1 MNEYITLKGKQ
12 EVGGSLRPSGS
23 KNASLALICA
33 SLLVKG
39 RVILHRVPRI
49 DDIFCLF
56 DILKYLNCK
65 IDFDGDKVEIDSSFL
80 TYKPLCIQEVSK
92 IRASYYLIGAL
103 LGSNSSLE
111 ISYPGGCSFS
121 SRPIDMHIDVF
132 KSLGVNVKEGD
143 KLYLSYDQLHT
154 GEIHLKKKSL
164 GTSVNAIL
172 LMCQIE
178 GESIL
183 KGISEEPE
191 IDDLISFINEAGGS
205 IRKEKDTLFIKGTK
219 NYHPLSFYVSYDRIE
234 IGSYALL
241 AAACGRILIQGVNK
255 EQNKYL
261 FSLMDELNIKY
272 SYTSSLLCVEKS
284 DLSYKGKIVCSSF
297 PSFPT
302 DLKASL
308 CALLLLNK
316 NDVVVEDEVYP
327 LRNQFID
334 EMIKLGGEIRKEE
347 EKIYIS
353 YSPFLNGATLEASDL
368 RASFGLLIAG
378 LISKGVTKINNFSLS
393 HRGYQDIYLKL
404 RQLNIEFEVNYN

>member
-1 MNEYITLKGKQ
+1 
-12 EVGGSLRPSGS
+12 
-23 KNASLALICA
+23 
-33 SLLVKG
+33 
-39 RVILHRVPRI
+39 
-49 DDIFCLF
+49 
-56 DILKYLNCK
+56 
-65 IDFDGDKVEIDSSFL
+65 
-80 TYKPLCIQEVSK
+80 
-92 IRASYYLIGAL
+92 
-103 LGSNSSLE
+103 
-111 ISYPGGCSFS
+111 
-121 SRPIDMHIDVF
+121 
-132 KSLGVNVKEGD
+132 
-143 KLYLSYDQLHT
+143 
-154 GEIHLKKKSL
+154 
-164 GTSVNAIL
+164 
-172 LMCQIE
+172 
-178 GESIL
+178 
-183 KGISEEPE
+183 
-191 IDDLISFINEAGGS
+191 
-205 IRKEKDTLFIKGTK
+205 
-219 NYHPLSFYVSYDRIE
+219 
-234 IGSYALL
+234 
-241 AAACGRILIQGVNK
+241 
-255 EQNKYL
+255 
-261 FSLMDELNIKY
+261 MDELNIKY

-353 YSPFLNGATLEASDL
+353 YSTFLNGATLEASDL

>member
-1 MNEYITLKGKQ
+1 MKEYITLKGKQ

-39 RVILHRVPRI
+39 RVILHHVPRI
-49 DDIFCLF
+49 DDIFYLF

-65 IDFDGDKVEIDSSFL
+65 VDFDGDKVEIDSSFL
-80 TYKPLCIQEVSK
+80 TYKPLCIPEVSK

-103 LGSNSSLE
+103 LGNNTSLD

-121 SRPIDMHIDVF
+121 SRPIDMHIEVF
-132 KSLGVNVKEGD
+132 SSLGVKVDEADHLHFSYD
-143 KLYLSYDQLHT
+143 KLCNGD
-154 GEIHLKKKSL
+154 INLKKKSL
-164 GTSVNAIL
+164 GTTVNAIL

-178 GESIL
+178 GESVL
-183 KGISEEPE
+183 RGISEEPE
-191 IDDLISFINEAGGS
+191 IDDLIAFINEAGGS
-205 IRKEKDTLFIKGTK
+205 IVKENDTLIIQGRK
-219 NYHPLSFYVSYDRIE
+219 NYHPLSFFISYDRIE

-241 AAACGRILIQGVNK
+241 GAALGRILIQGVNK
-255 EQNKYL
+255 EQNQYL
-261 FSLMDELNIKY
+261 FSLMDELKIKY
-272 SYTSSLLCVEKS
+272 SYVSSLLCVEKS
-284 DLSYKGKIVCSSF
+284 DLSYKGKIICSSF

-316 NDVVVEDEVYP
+316 QEVVIEDDVYP
-327 LRNQFID
+327 SRNQFVD

-347 EKIYIS
+347 GKIYIS
-353 YSPFLNGATLEASDL
+353 YSPFLNGTSIEASDL